1 MGAPPTIPPPPAD
14 GAPATPLELALQ
26 REEALIGA
34 RDVRF
39 ATRVVQPPSALYVT
53 ADDGLYCLV
62 SNLQAGLTLNL
73 TATTILPDGRVQAN
87 VWQMTPPA
95 TGAQTAY
102 LFPLVESFLLNVS
115 VQPVSGVRFGQ
126 TWLFVAVRRGGLAS
140 GVNLQTLISN
150 SVSSYGGPTWPG
162 AALQQSIALPG
173 LILEQYT
180 DPVALGTNFVFTAP
194 SFARVQVRSIY
205 AQFITSATVINRSL
219 LLSMAD
225 GSANGFYFEVTE
237 AAIAASSTVSIT
249 WALGVGWAQTAV
261 SQGAM
266 TRSLPNLLLNPGWTL
281 TLGAVNRQAGD
292 QFRYVCM
299 EYEQWFSF

>member
-1 MGAPPTIPPPPAD
+1 MGTSPQPPGAPPTPPGDRAVS
-14 GAPATPLELALQ
+14 AAEELERQ
-26 REEALIGA
+26 LIGA
-34 RDVRF
+34 RAIDF
-39 ATRVVQPPSALYVT
+39 ATRHVQPPTFLYVT

-62 SNLQAGLTLNL
+62 SSVQPGLILNV
-73 TATTILPDGRVQAN
+73 TATMLLPDGRVQAGA
-87 VWQMTPPA
+87 WQMAPPS

-102 LFPLVESFLLNVS
+102 LFPLAESFLLNVS
-115 VQPVSGVRFGQ
+115 VQPTTGVRYGQ
-126 TWLFVAVRRGGLAS
+126 TWCFVAVRRGGMAS
-140 GVNLQTLISN
+140 GINLQTLISG

-162 AALQQSIALPG
+162 ADLQQSVAQPG